1 MAGTVGDLGEFG
13 LIAEITAGLPTAAN
27 VLVGP
32 GDDCAVFAPDGAV
45 AVSTDTMVE
54 GRHWRPH
61 WSGPGDV
68 GRKAVASATADLEA
82 EGARPIGLVMSLAM
96 PADTP
101 ADWVRQFSA
110 GVREECARAG
120 ILLLGGDT
128 TGADQ
133 IVVTATVLGDLGGRA
148 PVTRAGA
155 VPGNV
160 VAIRGRLGW
169 AEAGLAVLNR
179 GFRSPAAV
187 VNAHRVPEPPYGQG
201 IVAAEAGATAMMDVS
216 DGLLADLGHI
226 AAASGVVIDLD
237 SAAFDIAEPQ
247 TAVAAALGGKDPL
260 AFVLAGGEDHALVAC
275 FAPSAVPQG
284 WEVVGRVLA
293 LPEPGGGS
301 VSEPAVLVDGRPWD
315 GATGWSHF

>member
-1 MAGTVGDLGEFG
+1 MAGSVGEVGEFG
-13 LIAEITAGLPTAAN
+13 LIAELVAGLPTSDQ

-32 GDDCAVFAPDGAV
+32 GDDCAVFAPSGAV

-54 GRHWRPH
+54 GRHWRPN
-61 WSGPGDV
+61 WSSAGDV
-68 GRKAVASATADLEA
+68 GRKAVAAATADLEA

-96 PADTP
+96 PPETP
-101 ADWVRQFSA
+101 VDWVRGFSA
-110 GVREECARAG
+110 GVREECGRAA

-128 TGADQ
+128 TAAPQ
-133 IVVTATVLGDLGGRA
+133 VVVTATVFGDLQGRA

-155 VPGNV
+155 RPGDV

-201 IVAAEAGATAMMDVS
+201 RVAAAAGATAMVDVS
-216 DGLLADLGHI
+216 AGLLADLGHI
-226 AAASGVVIDLD
+226 ALASGVAIDVATALLD
-237 SAAFDIAEPQ
+237 VAEPQ

-260 AFVLAGGEDHALVAC
+260 LFLLTGGDDHALAAC
-275 FAPSAVPQG
+275 FPP
-284 WEVVGRVLA
+284 GRV
-293 LPEPGGGS
+293 PDGWTVIGT
-301 VSEPAVLVDGRPWD
+301 VSAGDPTVLVDGAQWT
-315 GATGWSHF
+315 GSTGWSHFAG

>member
-1 MAGTVGDLGEFG
+1 MGTVGELGEFG
-13 LIAEITAGLPTAAN
+13 LITEIIAGLPTAPG

-32 GDDCAVFAPDGAV
+32 GDDCAVFAPEGAV
-45 AVSTDTMVE
+45 AVSTDTMVT
-54 GRHWRPH
+54 GRHWRPN
-61 WSGPGDV
+61 WSGPRDV

-96 PADTP
+96 PADT
-101 ADWVRQFSA
+101 AVDWVREFSA
-110 GVREECARAG
+110 GVREECAKAG

-128 TGADQ
+128 TGAEQ
-133 IVVTATVLGDLGGRA
+133 LVVTTTVFGDLGGRS

-155 VPGNV
+155 RPGDV

-201 IVAAEAGATAMMDVS
+201 ILAAEAGATAMIDVS

-226 AAASGVVIDLD
+226 ARASGVVIDLD
-237 SAAFDIAEPQ
+237 PTAFDIAEPQ

-260 AFVLAGGEDHALVAC
+260 AFVLTGGDDHALAAC
-275 FAPSAVPQG
+275 FAPSDVPEG
-284 WEVVGRVLA
+284 WQEVGVVRIGD
-293 LPEPGGGS
+293 PE
-301 VSEPAVLVDGRPWD
+301 VLVAGEAWD
-315 GATGWSHF
+315 GDPGWRHFAG